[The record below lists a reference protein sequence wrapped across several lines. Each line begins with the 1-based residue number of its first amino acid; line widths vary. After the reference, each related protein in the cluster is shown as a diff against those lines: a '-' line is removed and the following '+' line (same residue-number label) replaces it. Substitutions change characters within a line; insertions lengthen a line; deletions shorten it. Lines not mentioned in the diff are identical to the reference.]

1 METYQQLTDHL
12 KTIEKHEIHNSS
24 SQSYIT
30 FIHEFMNSLDKFCNV
45 HPKSVTEHFYNTLLE
60 NNISWD
66 IEDMS
71 NADVT
76 SLDEKVILALIL
88 GATKDVSF
96 YEGALLPYIENG
108 SLERWLKRLKYFDSL
123 SATH

>member
-12 KTIEKHEIHNSS
+12 KTIEKHEIHDSA

-30 FIHEFMNSLDKFCNV
+30 FVHEFMDSLNEFCSKHQNAFDGQ
-45 HPKSVTEHFYNTLLE
+45 FYNILLE

-66 IEDMS
+66 IKDMS
-71 NADVT
+71 NTDVT

-96 YEGALLPYIENG
+96 YDGALLPYIENG
-108 SLERWLKRLKYFDSL
+108 SLERWLRRLEYFDSF
-123 SATH
+123 SATN

>member
-1 METYQQLTDHL
+1 MEIYQQLTDHL
-12 KTIEKHEIHNSS
+12 KTIEKHEIHDSA

-30 FIHEFMNSLDKFCNV
+30 FVHDFMDALNEFCIKHQNIVD
-45 HPKSVTEHFYNTLLE
+45 EHFYNILLE
-60 NNISWD
+60 NNIGWD

-71 NADVT
+71 NTDVT
-76 SLDEKVILALIL
+76 SLDDKVILALIL

-108 SLERWLKRLKYFDSL
+108 SLERWLKRLKYFASF
-123 SATH
+123 SSTH

>member
-12 KTIEKHEIHNSS
+12 KTIEKHEIHDSS

-30 FIHEFMNSLDKFCNV
+30 FIHEFMNSLDKFCNE
-45 HPKSVTEHFYNTLLE
+45 HPKSVTEHFYNILLE
-60 NNISWD
+60 NNIAWD

-71 NADVT
+71 NTEIT
-76 SLDEKVILALIL
+76 SLDEKVVLALIL

-108 SLERWLKRLKYFDSL
+108 SLERWLRRLEYFDSF
-123 SATH
+123 SATN